1 MLRRPVMI
9 FTAINSAAYRRD
21 SFVLLSLILVAT
33 PLWAREPAE
42 SPQERRSACDR
53 EFGVRIGNEGKDV
66 IWVPTH
72 DKLTTAMLAAA
83 ATTPHDYVIDLGAGD
98 GKIPIAAAK
107 EFGAKALGIEYDSD
121 MVRLAQ
127 CYVRAEDLADRVEI
141 RQADIFRTDISEAT
155 VVTAYLLPKLNMK
168 LRPMLLALAPGT
180 RVVSNRFKFGQW
192 QPDRTITVEGVANQ
206 AYLWYVPARVAGT
219 WRFESETTPGESFR
233 VRFDQRFQ
241 KIRARLLAERHRK
254 IGTAKLVGRDIEI
267 SLRSSKQTLR
277 LFGRVA
283 DEDIQL
289 SGSADGDEVR
299 YVGRRQ

>member
-1 MLRRPVMI
+1 MI

-53 EFGVRIGNEGKDV
+53 ELGVRIGNEGKDV

-83 ATTPHDYVIDLGAGD
+83 ATTPHDYVVDLGAGD

-107 EFGAKALGIEYDSD
+107 EFGAKALGIEYDAD

-127 CYVRAEDLADRVEI
+127 CYVRAEDLTDRVEI
-141 RQADIFRTDISEAT
+141 RQADIFRTNISEAT
-155 VVTAYLLPKLNMK
+155 VVTVYLLPKLNMK

-254 IGTAKLVGRDIEI
+254 IGTVKLVGRDIEI